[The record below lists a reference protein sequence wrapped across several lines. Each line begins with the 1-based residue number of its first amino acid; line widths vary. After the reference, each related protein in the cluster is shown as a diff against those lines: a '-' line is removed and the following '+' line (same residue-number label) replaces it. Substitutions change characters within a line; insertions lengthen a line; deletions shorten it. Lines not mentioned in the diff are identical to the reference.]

1 MEPVATPT
9 VPSRR
14 GRIDGDGQTI
24 IFGDARVEL
33 GGKEFRHVDWPLIR
47 GLLWSRRKDLIGSSV
62 AGTDL
67 TEEPAVTGL
76 FSTRSPRRSRR
87 RKLKMAADL

>member
-33 GGKEFRHVDWPLIR
+33 GGKEFRHVDWLLIR
-47 GLLWSRRKDLIGSSV
+47 GLFV
-62 AGTDL
+62 
-67 TEEPAVTGL
+67 EQE
-76 FSTRSPRRSRR
+76 
-87 RKLKMAADL
+87 